1 MSTVKNC
8 YNNIGPQGAQG
19 YRGPQGATGPKGV
32 PGSTG
37 ATGPQG
43 PQGYCCVGPT
53 GPQGPTGPIGP
64 PGGPIGP
71 TGPTGPP
78 GIGYI
83 VGTYESLTLDIQDD
97 FLSPAATFPFP
108 PLTGSGST
116 NWALSW
122 GVSEEL
128 SDPSNTFCIT
138 FTDGTNP
145 EYQPFI
151 YNKTN
156 PFYLNTNVNGTTT
169 TGCANDWIQ
178 LGTSA
183 SYTVNV
189 YQTSNSPVNDQSFK
203 IFVSLTSL

>member
-8 YNNIGPQGAQG
+8 YNNIGAQG

-43 PQGYCCVGPT
+43 AQGYCCVGPT
-53 GPQGPTGPIGP
+53 GPQGATGPQGQ
-64 PGGPIGP
+64 GGGAIGP

-83 VGTYESLTLDIQDD
+83 VGTYESLTLDIKAD
-97 FLSPAATFPFP
+97 FSSPAATFNFP
-108 PLTGSGST
+108 PLPGSGLT

-122 GVSEEL
+122 GVSEEWR
-128 SDPSNTFCIT
+128 DPSNTFCIT
-138 FTDGTNP
+138 FTDISTNV
-145 EYQPFI
+145 EIEPFI
-151 YNKTN
+151 YKKIN

-178 LGTSA
+178 LGTSS
-183 SYTVNV
+183 SYNVNV
-189 YQTSNSPVNDQSFK
+189 YQTSDNPDSTPQFK
-203 IFVSLTSL
+203 IFLSLTSL